1 MAPAF
6 PLLALG
12 WYRETGQ
19 ARVRVDMHD
28 PLDDSFPLNALQP
41 LDGLR
46 LLVVDDLA
54 AACETLA
61 LLLELE
67 GAQVR
72 TALDGAR
79 ALVLAVEFRPHAV
92 VLDLG
97 LPDIDG
103 LQLAR
108 RLRELPHLRQ
118 VALLALSGYSLGTGP
133 WQQGQDLFDACW
145 VKPAD
150 TGEMV
155 RFLARRT
162 LRDEPREK

>member
-1 MAPAF
+1 MNG
-6 PLLALG
+6 LL
-12 WYRETGQ
+12 
-19 ARVRVDMHD
+19 
-28 PLDDSFPLNALQP
+28 P

-46 LLVVDDLA
+46 LLVVDDLPA
-54 AACETLA
+54 SCEMLA

-72 TALDGAR
+72 TALDGR
-79 ALVLAVEFRPHAV
+79 KALLMAEAFQPHAV

-103 LQLAR
+103 VQLAGR
-108 RLRELPHLRQ
+108 LRQ
-118 VALLALSGYSLGTGP
+118 VPGLRQAAMLALSGYSQGTGP
-133 WQQGQDLFDACW
+133 WQQGLDIFDAYW
-145 VKPAD
+145 VKPAE

>member
-1 MAPAF
+1 MHEPCD
-6 PLLALG
+6 PSIALHG
-12 WYRETGQ
+12 L
-19 ARVRVDMHD
+19 
-28 PLDDSFPLNALQP
+28 PP

-72 TALDGAR
+72 TAVQGLR
-79 ALVLAVEFRPHAV
+79 ALELAAQFLPHAV

-103 LQLAR
+103 VQLAR
-108 RLRELPHLRQ
+108 RLREMPALRHC
-118 VALLALSGYSLGTGP
+118 ALLALSGYSLGTGP
-133 WQQGQDLFDACW
+133 WQQGLEIFDAYW

-150 TGEMV
+150 AGEMV

-162 LRDEPREK
+162 LREGRREK